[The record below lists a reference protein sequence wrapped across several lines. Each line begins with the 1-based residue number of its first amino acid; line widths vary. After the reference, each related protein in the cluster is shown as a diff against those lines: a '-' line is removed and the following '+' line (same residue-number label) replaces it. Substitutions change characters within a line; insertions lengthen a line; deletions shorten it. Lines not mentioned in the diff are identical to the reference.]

1 MAASWQ
7 IGGDAHTHPFVLA
20 GQRLAYPAANLGAL
34 AVLVLALL
42 GLATLVV
49 AIAATA
55 REVAASVRFAR
66 GIDARAVHGDV
77 RVIAE
82 ERPLAFCAGLW
93 RPRVYVSSG
102 AVELL
107 DDAALQAVLAH
118 ERHHQ
123 RRRDPLRLAA
133 GRVLERALFWFPGVP
148 ALVARQRAWAELGAD
163 ERVVAEQPASR
174 SALARAMLR
183 FADHDGPGA
192 AVDPARVDQLV
203 GEPPAMA
210 IPGPAVPRRRTDG
223 RAAGGRVDAACSG
236 GQRVRVA
243 GPAAPLG
250 ATVRGDAGVDPG
262 GDRRGRRRG
271 AATVTRGRR
280 PTPAGSAAVP

>member
-203 GEPPAMA
+203 GEPQRWRFPVLLCLGAALMA
-210 IPGPAVPRRRTDG
+210 GLLVAVSTLLARVASGSASLAPPLLSAQPCVVTLALIPAVIV
-223 RAAGGRVDAACSG
+223 AA
-236 GQRVRVA
+236 
-243 GPAAPLG
+243 
-250 ATVRGDAGVDPG
+250 
-262 GDRRGRRRG
+262 
-271 AATVTRGRR
+271 
-280 PTPAGSAAVP
+280 AAVALRR